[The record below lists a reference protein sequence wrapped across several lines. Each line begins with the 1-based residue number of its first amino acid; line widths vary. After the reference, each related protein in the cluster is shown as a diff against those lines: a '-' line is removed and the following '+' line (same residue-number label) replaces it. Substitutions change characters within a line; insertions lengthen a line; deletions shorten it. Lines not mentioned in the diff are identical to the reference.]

1 MLTEII
7 EQATKS
13 CSIEKSECL
22 ICREIYGGSIWRKA
36 MKAPVGLFFQVAPN
50 PGHLNHYFSYVEKL
64 KPELEKHDG
73 TDLVKP
79 I

>member
-1 MLTEII
+1 MP
-7 EQATKS
+7 KS
-13 CSIEKSECL
+13 NE
-22 ICREIYGGSIWRKA
+22 
-36 MKAPVGLFFQVAPN
+36 APIGLFFEVAPN